1 MAMEFKDY
9 YDILGVSRNAS
20 ADDIKRAYRKLA
32 RKYHP
37 DVSKEPQAETRFKEV
52 GEAYEVLKDPEK
64 RKLYDQLGSDWR
76 AGQDFRP
83 PPGWESRR
91 TGTGGGFSGEF
102 SGDFSDFFE
111 ALFGGGSPFGRGAGA
126 GGRRAGFAFRGE
138 DQNARITI
146 SLEEAYSGATRSI
159 TVETVES
166 DGMVQRRVP
175 KALRVRIPKG
185 VRNGQ
190 RIRLAGQGNPG
201 SGGGSAGDLYLEV
214 HIAPHRLFH
223 LRGRDIHLELPV
235 APWEAALGARLKVP
249 TLGGEVDM
257 RIPAN
262 SQSGKRLRLR
272 GRGLPGDPPGD
283 QYVTLRIVNPP
294 AAADRGRELFERM
307 AKDLDF
313 DPRAALAD

>member
-1 MAMEFKDY
+1 MEFKDY
-9 YDILGVSRNAS
+9 YDILGVSRDAP
-20 ADDIKRAYRKLA
+20 ADDIKRSYRKRA

-37 DVSKEPQAETRFKEV
+37 DVSKEPEAETRFKEL

-76 AGQDFRP
+76 AGQDLRP
-83 PPGWESRR
+83 PPGWEGRR
-91 TGTGGGFSGEF
+91 GGGDFSGGF

-111 ALFGGGSPFGRGAGA
+111 SLFGGGGPFEGAA
-126 GGRRAGFAFRGE
+126 GGRHARGGFAFRGE
-138 DQNARITI
+138 DQSAGIAV
-146 SLEEAYSGATRSI
+146 SLEDAYAGATRSI
-159 TVETVES
+159 TVEGIES
-166 DGMVQRRVP
+166 DGRGQRRRVP
-175 KALRVRIPKG
+175 RNLRVRIPKG
-185 VRNGQ
+185 VRDGQ
-190 RIRLAGQGNPG
+190 RIRLSGQGSAG
-201 SGGGSAGDLYLEV
+201 VGGGPAGDLYLEV
-214 HIAPHRLFH
+214 QIAPHRHFNT
-223 LRGRDIHLELPV
+223 REKDIHLELPV

-257 RIPAN
+257 RIPAD

-294 AAADRGRELFERM
+294 SAGDRGRKLFEQM

-313 DPRAALAD
+313 DPRAVLAG